1 MKRYGIRLWLANA
14 LIVVALVVL
23 VVFLIGRFV
32 PSAAD
37 AVDALLPVL
46 AVVVSACAI
55 LFAVLEGILLY
66 RDWVQASKQ
75 NESTK

>member
-66 RDWVQASKQ
+66 REWVQASKQ